1 MEKERKYVEYDEAP
15 SAVMDH
21 PFVPKGAWYTRCRD
35 CGLAEA
41 AHKFTTIDS
50 IDEIKAEHERDRERE
65 EPPQGRVVIGYYSDD
80 NDDE

>member
-21 PFVPKGAWYTRCRD
+21 PFVPRGAWYTKCRD

-50 IDEIKAEHERDRERE
+50 LAAIQADHERQNERE
-65 EPPQGRVVIGYYSDD
+65 EPESRVVIGYYSDD
-80 NDDE
+80 NEDE